1 MALGSSR
8 HSDGFWAMW
17 RYRLWQFWQIVTAV
31 PLNSA
36 AREEVAAILSASEMS
51 LFDRFALNDQ
61 WHSYRVMKMLQAA
74 GHNEPDLLVAA
85 LLHDVGKTRL
95 PLSIWERSLI
105 VLASIFLPR
114 QTAVWGQG
122 EATGWQR
129 PFVVKM
135 QHPSWSAEM
144 AAAAG
149 STPQAVRLMQR
160 HQDPI
165 PPDDDSEEARLLRVL
180 QWADDQN

>member
-1 MALGSSR
+1 MV
-8 HSDGFWAMW
+8 

-31 PLNSA
+31 PLESA
-36 AREEVAAILSASEMS
+36 ARDEVAAVLSARELA

-74 GHNEPDLLVAA
+74 GHEQKPLLVAA
-85 LLHDVGKTRL
+85 LLHDVGKTQVVL
-95 PLSIWERSLI
+95 NIWERSLI

-122 EATGWQR
+122 EAVGWKR

-135 QHPSWSAEM
+135 QHPAWSAEM
-144 AAAAG
+144 ATVAG
-149 STPQAVRLMQR
+149 SHPQAVRLMQR
-160 HQDPI
+160 HQDKI
-165 PPDDDSEEARLLRVL
+165 PPDDTSEEAQLLRLL

>member
-1 MALGSSR
+1 MV
-8 HSDGFWAMW
+8 

-31 PLNSA
+31 PLEPA
-36 AREEVAAILSASEMS
+36 AREEIAAVLSPRELA
-51 LFDRFALNDQ
+51 LFERFALNDQ
-61 WHSYRVMKMLQAA
+61 WHSYRVMKMLREA
-74 GHNEPDLLVAA
+74 GHDHPALLIAA
-85 LLHDVGKTRL
+85 LLHDVGKTKL

-105 VLASIFLPR
+105 VLASILLPR

-122 EATGWQR
+122 EAVGWKR

-135 QHPSWSAEM
+135 QHPAWSAEM
-144 AAAAG
+144 V
-149 STPQAVRLMQR
+149 TAVDSDPLAIVLIQR

-165 PPDDDSEEARLLRVL
+165 APDDQSEEAKLLRLL

>member
-1 MALGSSR
+1 MV
-8 HSDGFWAMW
+8 
-17 RYRLWQFWQIVTAV
+17 RYRLWQFWQIITAV
-31 PLNSA
+31 PLEPF
-36 AREEVAAILSASEMS
+36 AREEVAAILSPSELS

-74 GHNEPDLLVAA
+74 GHNESPLLVAA
-85 LLHDVGKTRL
+85 LLHDIGKTKL

-105 VLASIFLPR
+105 VLASILMPR

-122 EATGWQR
+122 EAVGWKR
-129 PFVVKM
+129 PFAVKV
-135 QHPSWSAEM
+135 QHPIWSAEM
-144 AAAAG
+144 ALAAG
-149 STPQAVRLMQR
+149 SQPQAIVLMRR

-165 PPDDDSEEARLLRVL
+165 SPDDTSEEAKLLRLL